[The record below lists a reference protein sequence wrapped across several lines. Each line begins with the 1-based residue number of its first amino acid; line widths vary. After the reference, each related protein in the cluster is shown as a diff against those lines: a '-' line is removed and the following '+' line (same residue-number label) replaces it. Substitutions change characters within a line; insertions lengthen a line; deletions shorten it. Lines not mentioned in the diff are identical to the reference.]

1 MNHSYTEDDLR
12 MISLQEGDT
21 QVFQK
26 IVQAWQQPLFRFF
39 VRNTRDYALSED
51 LVQETLL
58 RLFRN
63 SWDYL
68 PRGMFRGFLFRIAT
82 NLLIDHSRRSTHD
95 VLLHS
100 LRSSQMPNRDEKH
113 DPLQQIP
120 DTLRSAQTIA
130 MEHEVQQIITELL
143 GELPEEQR
151 VTFLLHY
158 FDSLTL
164 SEIADATST
173 SIPTAKGRLRLAK
186 EKLRYLLA
194 CRGFQDEPS
203 DSDAPE
209 TPEQKVPDT

>member
-1 MNHSYTEDDLR
+1 MTEAVNHSYTEDDRR
-12 MISLQEGDT
+12 MIRLQEGDT

-26 IVQAWQQPLFRFF
+26 IVQTWQQPLFSFF
-39 VRNTRDYALSED
+39 LRNTRDHALSED

-58 RLFRN
+58 RLYRN

-68 PRGMFRGFLFRIAT
+68 PRGLFRGFLFRIAT

-100 LRSSQMPNRDEKH
+100 LRSSQMPNQDAAH
-113 DPLQQIP
+113 DAVEQIP
-120 DTLRSAQTIA
+120 GTLRSAQAIA
-130 MEHEVQQIITELL
+130 IEHEVQQIIAESLR
-143 GELPEEQR
+143 ELPEEQR

-158 FDSLTL
+158 YESLTL

-173 SIPTAKGRLRLAK
+173 SIPTAKGRLRLAR

-194 CRGFQDEPS
+194 CRGFQDEPA
-203 DSDAPE
+203 DSDGPE
-209 TPEQKVPDT
+209 TPEQ

>member
-100 LRSSQMPNRDEKH
+100 LRSSQMPNRDENH

-158 FDSLTL
+158 YDSLTL

-186 EKLRYLLA
+186 EKLRYLLV

>member
-1 MNHSYTEDDLR
+1 
-12 MISLQEGDT
+12 MICLQDGDT

-26 IVQAWQQPLFRFF
+26 IVETWQQPLFRFF
-39 VRNTRDYALSED
+39 IRNTRDYALAED

-68 PRGMFRGFLFRIAT
+68 PRGLFRGFLFRIAT

-100 LRSSQMPNRDEKH
+100 LRSSQTPNRDETP
-113 DPLQQIP
+113 DPVEQIP
-120 DTLRSAQTIA
+120 GLLPSAQTIA
-130 MEHEVQQIITELL
+130 MEQEVRQLITEMLR
-143 GELPEEQR
+143 ELPEEQR
-151 VTFLLHY
+151 VTFQLHFY
-158 FDSLTL
+158 DSLTL
-164 SEIADATST
+164 SEIADAMAT

-194 CRGFQDEPS
+194 CRGFPDNPADS
-203 DSDAPE
+203 DSPE
-209 TPEQKVPDT
+209 TTSQKSP